1 MLAANAITIYH
12 VAMNIAQLTTFVAVV
27 ETGSLTSAARR
38 TGVTQPGV
46 TRQIQR
52 LEMELGVAL
61 LERLPTGVRA
71 TPEGERLLAYA
82 REALAGYGELLAAI
96 QDPDATLEGRL
107 RIIASTTPG
116 EYLVPELATGFSS
129 RHPAVMTEVFVADT
143 AAVID
148 EMLERR
154 WDIGFVGRP
163 TDHRRLVCTPVATDE
178 VILAVPASHPLARK
192 KRVSLKDL
200 AGERIIEREAGS
212 GTWLT
217 VQDELDRQG
226 LEIPA
231 YSSSMVLGS
240 SHAIVSAVDAGLGL
254 GFVTKRSLERHDATR
269 VKGVRIAEA
278 RFLRRLYMVHA
289 QGRPLPRIV
298 RSFRDYVLETLPD
311 AETVALKQS

>member
-1 MLAANAITIYH
+1 MD
-12 VAMNIAQLTTFVAVV
+12 MNIAQLTTFVAVV
-27 ETGSLTSAARR
+27 ETGSLTAAARR

-82 REALAGYGELLAAI
+82 QEALTGYGELLAAV
-96 QDPDATLEGRL
+96 QDPGAPLEGRL

-116 EYLVPELATGFSS
+116 EYLVPEFATGFSQ
-129 RHPAVMTEVFVADT
+129 RHPAVTSEVFVADT
-143 AAVID
+143 TAVID

-154 WDIGFVGRP
+154 WDIGFTGRP
-163 TDHRRLVCTPVATDE
+163 TDHRRLACTPVATDE
-178 VILAVPASHPLARK
+178 VILAVPASHPFARK

-200 AGERIIEREAGS
+200 AGERIIERGIGS

-217 VQDELDRQG
+217 VQDELDRLG

-231 YSSSMVLGS
+231 HDASMVLGS
-240 SHAIVSAVDAGLGL
+240 THAIVSAVDAGLGV
-254 GFVTKRSLERHDATR
+254 GFVTVRSLERHDATR
-269 VKGVRIAEA
+269 VTGVRIAEA
-278 RFLRRLYMVHA
+278 RFLRRLYMVHE

-298 RSFRDYVLETLPD
+298 RLFRDYVLESLPD
-311 AETVALKQS
+311 EGVGTSEES

>member
-1 MLAANAITIYH
+1 MD
-12 VAMNIAQLTTFVAVV
+12 MNIAQLTTFVAVV
-27 ETGSLTSAARR
+27 ETGSLTAAARR

-82 REALAGYGELLAAI
+82 QEALTDYGELLAAV
-96 QDPDATLEGRL
+96 QDPGAPLEGRL

-116 EYLVPELATGFSS
+116 EYLVPEFATGFSQ
-129 RHPAVMTEVFVADT
+129 RHPAVTSEVFVADT
-143 AAVID
+143 TAVID

-154 WDIGFVGRP
+154 WDIGFTGRP
-163 TDHRRLVCTPVATDE
+163 TDHQRLACTAVATDE
-178 VILAVPASHPLARK
+178 VILAVPASHPFARK

-200 AGERIIEREAGS
+200 AGERIIERGIGS

-217 VQDELDRQG
+217 VQDELDRLG

-231 YSSSMVLGS
+231 YAASMVLGS
-240 SHAIVSAVDAGLGL
+240 THAIVSAVDAGLGV
-254 GFVTKRSLERHDATR
+254 GFVTARSLERHDATR
-269 VKGVRIAEA
+269 VTGVRIAEA
-278 RFLRRLYMVHA
+278 RFLRRLYMVHE

-298 RSFRDYVLETLPD
+298 RLFRDYVLESLPD
-311 AETVALKQS
+311 EGVGTSKES